1 MHSSPKKYE
10 LDFFDALIFEQ
21 GLRIKR
27 ILFDKELDTM
37 LLLLNNGKVIQQ
49 SLSRYDKLAH
59 ATQDE
64 LEDCKLT
71 QGGIHWN
78 KLDED
83 ISLRSILKE
92 DYQRQVAPPVSTPS

>member
-1 MHSSPKKYE
+1 MHSSNSKYG

-27 ILFDKELDTM
+27 ILFDKDLDTM

-49 SLSRYDKLAH
+49 ALSRYNKLAQ
-59 ATQDE
+59 ASQEE
-64 LEDCKLT
+64 LEDFTLT
-71 QGGIHWN
+71 QGGIHWI

-92 DYQRQVAPPVSTPS
+92 DYHRQVAPTISTPS